1 MLENYCRN
9 YSKLYF
15 SFGSYLVFANNRAAG
30 SRNKVQE
37 FKFFTDLVN
46 RCLVTVPARY
56 PIPFSS
62 ADYWSNYEFHN
73 RVRNENFLSLDVCMK
88 ERDLND
94 SKTLVLY

>member
-1 MLENYCRN
+1 MVGKRVISFLASYWLN
-9 YSKLYF
+9 YSKVKCF

-73 RVRNENFLSLDVCMK
+73 RVR
-88 ERDLND
+88 
-94 SKTLVLY
+94 T